1 MVVSFDLAVTDVMSL
16 YNITIEINQAN
27 QHMNTMSVCLK
38 NILANIQL
46 IGSESDKK
54 VGVRND

>member
-16 YNITIEINQAN
+16 NITIEINQAN
-27 QHMNTMSVCLK
+27 QHMNTMSVCLN

-46 IGSESDKK
+46 IAANQIKK
-54 VGVRND
+54 